1 MLLIR
6 QILIF
11 RPTSTFCSQTSYIN
25 RESLQK
31 NVFLQQEKE
40 VRMEI
45 LKVILLAV
53 LVLGI
58 GIAGMAIRILV
69 KKGGKFP
76 NTHVSGN
83 RYLKRNGVYCA
94 QTQDKLEQ
102 RNAWKKVNYDNVEFV
117 RNIKTGE

>member
-1 MLLIR
+1 
-6 QILIF
+6 
-11 RPTSTFCSQTSYIN
+11 
-25 RESLQK
+25 
-31 NVFLQQEKE
+31 
-40 VRMEI
+40 MEI

-58 GIAGMAIRILV
+58 GMAGMALRILV

-83 RYLKRNGVYCA
+83 KYLKRNGIYCA

-102 RNAWKKVNYDNVEFV
+102 RNAWKKVNYDKVEFV
-117 RNIKTGE
+117 QNLKTGK